1 MARNKKN
8 DRQPAPA
15 APKADVQ
22 TTTQAPTA
30 PPAATEAA
38 QTATQAAQANGKAMV
53 TVALNRATGIQFA
66 MPDGRKVLIN
76 GNAAHLR
83 GLEKGVLPVGGFGL
97 TTIAAED
104 WEYIKKTYGR
114 MEVFENG
121 LLFAAERKA
130 DAVDMADERAA
141 LRHGM
146 EPVDPE
152 NTATR
157 PNDGKE

>member
-1 MARNKKN
+1 MARNRKN
-8 DRQPAPA
+8 DSQATQA
-15 APKADVQ
+15 APKADAQ
-22 TTTQAPTA
+22 TTTQAPPV
-30 PPAATEAA
+30 PPAAIEAA

-53 TVALNRATGIQFA
+53 TVALNRAIGIQFA

-104 WEYIKKTYGR
+104 WEYIKKTYGG

>member
-1 MARNKKN
+1 MARNQN
-8 DRQPAPA
+8 NRQTRQA
-15 APKADVQ
+15 APKADAQ
-22 TTTQAPTA
+22 TTTQAPPA

-38 QTATQAAQANGKAMV
+38 QTAKQAAQVNGKAMV

-97 TTIAAED
+97 TSITAED
-104 WEYIKKTYGR
+104 WEYIKKTYGG

-146 EPVDPE
+146 EPIDPE

>member
-1 MARNKKN
+1 MARNQN
-8 DRQPAPA
+8 NRQTRQAP
-15 APKADVQ
+15 PKADAQ
-22 TTTQAPTA
+22 TTTQAPPA
-30 PPAATEAA
+30 PQAATEAA
-38 QTATQAAQANGKAMV
+38 QTAKQSAQANGKAMV

-104 WEYIKKTYGR
+104 WEYIKKTYGG

>member
-1 MARNKKN
+1 MARNQN
-8 DRQPAPA
+8 NRQTRQA
-15 APKADVQ
+15 APKADAQ
-22 TTTQAPTA
+22 TTTQAPPA

-53 TVALNRATGIQFA
+53 TVALNRAIGIQFA

-97 TTIAAED
+97 TIIPAED
-104 WEYIKKTYGR
+104 WEYIKKTYGG

>member
-1 MARNKKN
+1 MAPNKKN
-8 DRQPAPA
+8 DRQPA
-15 APKADVQ
+15 Q
-22 TTTQAPTA
+22 TTTQADAA

-38 QTATQAAQANGKAMV
+38 QTATQTAQAKSKPTV
-53 TVALNRATGIQFA
+53 VVALNRAIGIQFA

-83 GLEKGVLPVGGFGL
+83 GKEKGVLPVGGFGL

-104 WEYIKKTYGR
+104 WEYIKKTYGG

-130 DAVDMADERAA
+130 EIGRA
-141 LRHGM
+141 H
-146 EPVDPE
+146 V
-152 NTATR
+152 
-157 PNDGKE
+157 